1 MKKTLKHIIRRFY
14 KAGLGLLLLLIV
26 FWFSIGW
33 FIAKGERPLANGKH
47 PYVIV
52 LGAGV
57 KGEKP
62 SLILSNRIEAAAR
75 YGKQFPDTVFILSGG
90 QGDGEAIS
98 EAEAMRRGMLQAG
111 ISEERLVLED
121 QSTST
126 TENLTFSK
134 RLLPASE
141 NRVSIVT
148 SDFHLYRARKEAEQ
162 MDLKTDAI
170 PAATPLSGVLRYGLR
185 ERVAIIVKY
194 FQ

>member
-1 MKKTLKHIIRRFY
+1 MKNTVKHIIRRFY
-14 KAGLGLLLLLIV
+14 KTGLGLLLLLTV

-33 FIAKGERPLANGKH
+33 FVAKGERPLANGKH

-62 SLILSNRIEAAAR
+62 SLILSNRIEAAVR
-75 YGKQFPDTVFILSGG
+75 YGKQFPDTTFILSGG

-98 EAEAMRRGMLQAG
+98 EAEAMRRGMLQGG
-111 ISEERLVLED
+111 ISEERLLLED

-134 RLLPASE
+134 RLLPESE

-170 PAATPLSGVLRYGLR
+170 PAETPLSGVLRYGMR
-185 ERVAIIVKY
+185 ERVAIVVKY

>member
-1 MKKTLKHIIRRFY
+1 MNRMKFRVRRTY
-14 KAGLGLLLLLIV
+14 KVGFGIFSMLVV
-26 FWFSIGW
+26 FWFSMGL
-33 FIAKGERPLANGKH
+33 FVAKGERPLANGKH

-57 KGEKP
+57 KGETP

-75 YGKQFPDTVFILSGG
+75 YGKQFPDTTFILSGG
-90 QGDGEAIS
+90 QGKGEAIS
-98 EAEAMRRGMLQAG
+98 EAEAMRRGMIEAG
-111 ISEERLVLED
+111 IAENRLLLED

-134 RLLPASE
+134 RLLPESE
-141 NRVSIVT
+141 TRVSIVT

-162 MDLKTDAI
+162 MNLTTDAI
-170 PAATPLSGVLRYGLR
+170 PAETPISGVLRYGMR

>member
-1 MKKTLKHIIRRFY
+1 MKNTVKHIIRRFY
-14 KAGLGLLLLLIV
+14 KTGLGLLLLLTV

-33 FIAKGERPLANGKH
+33 FVAKGERPLANGKH

-62 SLILSNRIEAAAR
+62 SLILSNRIEAAVR
-75 YGKQFPDTVFILSGG
+75 YGKRFPDTTFILSGG

-111 ISEERLVLED
+111 ISEERLLLED

-134 RLLPASE
+134 RLLPESE

-162 MDLKTDAI
+162 MNLKTDAI
-170 PAATPLSGVLRYGLR
+170 PAETPLSGVLRYGMR
-185 ERVAIIVKY
+185 ERVAIVVKY

>member
-1 MKKTLKHIIRRFY
+1 MKNTVKHIIRRFY
-14 KAGLGLLLLLIV
+14 KTGLGLLLLLTV

-33 FIAKGERPLANGKH
+33 FVAKGERPLANGKH

-62 SLILSNRIEAAAR
+62 SLILSNRIEAAVR
-75 YGKQFPDTVFILSGG
+75 YGKQFPDTTFILSGG

-98 EAEAMRRGMLQAG
+98 EAEAMRRGMLQGG
-111 ISEERLVLED
+111 ISEERLLLED

-134 RLLPASE
+134 RLLPESE

-162 MDLKTDAI
+162 MDLKTDAV
-170 PAATPLSGVLRYGLR
+170 PAETPLSGVLRYGMR
-185 ERVAIIVKY
+185 ERVAIVVKY